1 MTVVGILEHLP
12 TEATLVQTEKNRER
26 QQRYR
31 ERERAHAAGDDSLRV
46 PEGGGKC
53 EAVNGCAQDVT
64 RDVTATVT
72 RDVGTGRA
80 GTGKFPS
87 P

>member
-1 MTVVGILEHLP
+1 MAMTVVGILEHLP

-46 PEGGGKC
+46 PEGG
-53 EAVNGCAQDVT
+53 ASA
-64 RDVTATVT
+64 R
-72 RDVGTGRA
+72 R
-80 GTGKFPS
+80 
-87 P
+87 